1 MKFQLKPIVLC
12 TSLALAQGATAKLA
26 LEEVIVTAQKKA
38 ESLQDTPIS
47 LTAFGEEQ
55 LEKDGIGN
63 LADIGSSVPS
73 LTIEP
78 FPINNSTLRIFIRGI
93 GLIDAQ
99 LTQDPPVGVYIDGAY
114 IARSS
119 GLSLDIA
126 DLQRIEVLRGP
137 QGTLY
142 GRNSTGG
149 TINLITKRPGFE
161 ALEFEQ
167 KLTSG
172 NRGLFSSKTSLNVP
186 LGDRSAVKLAYL
198 TSQRDGFV
206 ENEGPGGDFGD
217 KDVSGFRVDF
227 AMDVSDRLSLDFAY
241 DDADLNYYNY
251 AYQGVTPA
259 TVNPNPTTAGEVIN
273 AGLAANTQQYMTY
286 SDKRIDSMTTF
297 APLEESFSDIRGW
310 SLTTR
315 YSLSDSAE
323 LKYIYAARELVDGS
337 YSDLPASGNPNY
349 RIDNG
354 DYRSRDGSIFVPG
367 TIRVLDQE
375 QSSHEIQL
383 SGLTFDERVE
393 YIVGLYYFEESAT
406 EDNAPSHHQF
416 SGPIAITE
424 TGATTTTTFITNF
437 NSQFFTIDNEALAIF
452 GRATWTLPILDDK
465 VRLTFGARHSEDAR
479 DTTKDYST
487 ATYAE
492 SETRATST
500 GALIATTPRT
510 GPVQS
515 AGYYSEAGQEFSD
528 DSFEFIAEYDFSD
541 STNVYGKFVEA
552 YKSGGFNTRDPDQAR
567 FERGFAEEKVASVE
581 LGVKSELLDRRLRIN
596 ADVFFSEY
604 TDIQLNFLIGNSI
617 ADTQVVNAGEAEMQG
632 FEMDLTFLA
641 SRDLL
646 VMFNYAWLDAEITKA
661 IDPDTGEDV
670 TETFVFSSAPEHSYT
685 AAIDYTVADWSW
697 GRLGLN
703 VSYNFMDDRNG
714 TNRTEVAKRV
724 FMESYDLFNARLGLY
739 DMPLL
744 GGVLNAALWGK
755 NLADTEYVVSAI
767 DNLPHADRAVIW
779 GEPRSY
785 GLDVIYRY

>member
-1 MKFQLKPIVLC
+1 MKIKLNPLVLC
-12 TSLALAQGATAKLA
+12 SLLILAESAKAQLA
-26 LEEVIVTAQKKA
+26 LEEVIVTAQKKT

-55 LEKDGIGN
+55 LEKDGISN

-114 IARSS
+114 VARSS

-149 TINLITKRPGFE
+149 TINLITKRPDFD
-161 ALEFEQ
+161 AVEFEQ

-172 NRGLFSSKTSLNVP
+172 NRNLFSSKTSLNLP
-186 LGDRSAVKLAYL
+186 LGDHSAVKVAYL
-198 TSQRDGFV
+198 TSQRDGFI

-217 KDVSGFRVDF
+217 KDVSGFRIDF
-227 AMDVSDRLSLDFAY
+227 AMNVSDRLSLDFAY
-241 DDADLNYYNY
+241 DDADLDYYNY

-259 TVNPNPTTAGEVIN
+259 TVNPSPSNAGEVIN
-273 AGLAANTQQYMTY
+273 AGLAANTQRYMTY
-286 SDKRIDSMTTF
+286 SDKRVDSMTTF
-297 APLEESFSDIRGW
+297 APLEESFSEIRGW
-310 SLTTR
+310 SMTTR
-315 YSLSDSAE
+315 YSLSESAE
-323 LKYIYAARELVDGS
+323 IKYIYAARELIDGS
-337 YSDLPASGNPNY
+337 YSDLPASGNANY

-354 DYRSRDGSIFVPG
+354 DYRSRDGSVFVSG
-367 TIRVLDQE
+367 TNRVLDQE

-383 SGLTFDERVE
+383 SGLTLNDRLE

-416 SGPIAITE
+416 TGPINITD

-437 NSQFFTIDNEALAIF
+437 NSQFFTIDNEALAMF
-452 GRATWTLPILDDK
+452 GRATWTLPLLDDK
-465 VRLTFGARHSEDAR
+465 LRLTLGARHSEDSR

-487 ATYAE
+487 ATYTE
-492 SETRATST
+492 SETRSNAN

-510 GPVQS
+510 GPIQS
-515 AGYYSEAGQEFSD
+515 AGYVSAAGQTFSD
-528 DSFEFIAEYDFSD
+528 DSFEVIGELDLSD
-541 STNVYGKFVEA
+541 NTNLYAKFVEA

-581 LGVKSELLDRRLRIN
+581 LGIKSELLDRRLRVN
-596 ADVFFSEY
+596 ADVFASEY

-617 ADTQVVNAGEAEMQG
+617 ADTQVVNAGEAEMHG
-632 FEMDLTFLA
+632 FEMDLAFLA
-641 SRDLL
+641 SRALL

-661 IDPDTGEDV
+661 TDPDTGADV
-670 TETFVFSSAPEHSYT
+670 TDSFVFSSAPEHSYT
-685 AAIDYTVADWSW
+685 AAVDYTIGEWNW

-703 VSYNFMDDRNG
+703 ASYNFMDDRNG
-714 TNRTEVAKRV
+714 SNRTDVAERV
-724 FMESYDLFNARLGLY
+724 FMESYDLINARLGLY
-739 DMPLL
+739 DMALW

-755 NLADTEYVVSAI
+755 NLADSEYVVSAI

-779 GEPRSY
+779 GDPRSY